1 MITYMLHAPSAR
13 ARHRRLR
20 ILGMLV
26 CGALAAALTG
36 FLGAWFYAPAVGWAV
51 AALIYNASVWFTITA
66 MDAERTATHAVAEDP
81 GRHISDLLILLAALG
96 SLAAVVLVMVGSKD
110 VAGTG
115 KFLLALLA
123 LSTTAMSWLMVH
135 TLFTLRYTE
144 IYYGGEPGGIQF
156 NQDAPPQY
164 TDIAYMA
171 FSVGMTYQ
179 VSDTNITTRTMRS
192 AVLRHSLLAF
202 VFGTGILAT
211 TINLVVSLVA

>member
-1 MITYMLHAPSAR
+1 MNPAPSPR

-20 ILGMLV
+20 ILAMIA
-26 CGALAAALTG
+26 CGALAAVLTG
-36 FLGAWFYAPAVGWAV
+36 VLGAWIYAPAVGWAS
-51 AALIYNASVWFTITA
+51 AALVYNASVWLQIIP

-81 GRHISDLLILLAALG
+81 GRRISDLLILLAALG
-96 SLAAVVLVMVGSKD
+96 SLAAVVLVMVGSTG
-110 VAGTG
+110 VSGTG
-115 KFLLALLA
+115 RFLLALLA
-123 LSTTAMSWLMVH
+123 LSCTAMSWLMVH

-144 IYYGGEPGGIQF
+144 IYYSEEPGGIEF

-179 VSDTNITTRTMRS
+179 VSDTNITTRAMRS

-211 TINLVVSLVA
+211 TINLVVSLAA